1 MKKEYV
7 DEPSLEFETTKTEAK
22 AFMIIDHILVDTD
35 GMDADELDEVINEVM
50 RTLDQAAREES
61 WDELRQRVDQF
72 KNLLTPSDTPIQ

>member
-7 DEPSLEFETTKTEAK
+7 DEPSLEFEADRIESK

-35 GMDADELDEVINEVM
+35 GMDADKLDEVINEVM

-72 KNLLTPSDTPIQ
+72 KNLLTTPNTLIQ